1 MASFNVWPSR
11 LPTTPLQSLLL
22 TPIIMN
28 EHHFFIN
35 RRKGHDRRLDRD
47 PCKNLPMDL
56 YHRKRRKSTER
67 RANLGIE
74 ADYMAYAAKDKQP
87 PLH

>member
-1 MASFNVWPSR
+1 MVKDLFNRPSTASLS
-11 LPTTPLQSLLL
+11 TLLL
-22 TPIIMN
+22 NPNIMN

-35 RRKGHDRRLDRD
+35 RRKGPDRRLDRD
-47 PCKNLPMDL
+47 PCKHLPMDL

-87 PLH
+87 HLH